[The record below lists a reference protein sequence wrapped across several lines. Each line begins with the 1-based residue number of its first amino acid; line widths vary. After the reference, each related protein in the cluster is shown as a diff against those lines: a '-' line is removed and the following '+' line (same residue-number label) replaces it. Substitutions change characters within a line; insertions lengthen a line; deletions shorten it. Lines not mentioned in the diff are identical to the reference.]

1 MRLVRHDTLV
11 ELAASLCCANEDTRR
26 AADSALALH
35 DPTHVAYTWC
45 RKKCD
50 LGIRIAEKLLG
61 TCERPC
67 MLTDLVPIQ
76 ILSFAQSWLPF
87 QFVAMIVG
95 IVSAGALPHV
105 RFARPNVS

>member
-50 LGIRIAEKLLG
+50 LGEKLLG
-61 TCERPC
+61 TCERAC

-87 QFVAMIVG
+87 QFVVG